1 MRGVAS
7 LRVVTAAVAC
17 LLQLPAACRDSQE
30 LVVTTETALDFAVS
44 PPARVGLDAF
54 ASLVELPVLK
64 RGVRAFGASSAASSA
79 RTTVGAEYD
88 PNDDYSNYRSQTSG
102 ERVLLDVVGAG
113 AIYRFWHTDDA
124 MDAWAG
130 KHANPG
136 GSPITY
142 NLYFDGATKPA
153 LQLSGPDLWR
163 GRIAAFPAPLSLDA
177 DATSGGAVTYRPIAF
192 RQGVKVT
199 AVVGPDYPT
208 LDYYNIGYSLYAE
221 ADDALG
227 NDVTTYS
234 AQEDLSVARE
244 ILANVG
250 RNPIPRELVDL
261 VETQTFDL
269 ASGSTV
275 SLGPWP
281 GPSLITELILT
292 VPNLRREEY
301 PVTSDD
307 GRSTHSHSSF
317 ELAIA
322 PDNTTVKLVRRLADD
337 QAQAADVYVDGQLAG
352 RWTTPGRGDGYSPTR
367 AVTAWL
373 DSTFELPSALT
384 VGKQRVEVRIEVI
397 PSPQSDY
404 TATWNE
410 YRYWAKSTVAGVE
423 TLSDELDVG
432 NPDSEAAHAY
442 AMIDSDGSY
451 TNSYRPLEPVVIE
464 GTNDAR
470 ALASVR
476 LQVFWDDATQPA
488 VDAPVSEL
496 FGTGAGFVAHVRS
509 LMLGHE
515 AGRFY
520 CYFPMPFAR
529 SARIA
534 FVSPEGTPALQNLSV
549 SIQRRPYV
557 IDFADVGYFHAERR
571 AVDATTVGK
580 DYEILVANGQGHYVG
595 VNLILPAMDWT
606 MEGDEHIFVDGLRT
620 PSISGTGTED
630 YVNGGWYF
638 SRGPFTAAFSGS
650 PERAQTSHPVSAY
663 RLHLTDYVPFR
674 TSIRVALEHDG
685 INGNRAPYASVAY
698 YYLNA
703 NAGMRETDAFEPAE
717 PGSAAAHGFSAE
729 GSRKDLK
736 VSARFFNDAL
746 ADEQTREGV
755 AFTERSQFTVSVD
768 PHNSGVVLRRLF
780 DQALRD
786 QRADVY
792 VGDQFAGTWY
802 TSGGDDAFR
811 WREDEFWIPAA
822 LTRDR
827 AQLDMRLEVRSARW
841 NAFDYRVFT
850 LASK

>member
-1 MRGVAS
+1 MRGGAS
-7 LRVVTAAVAC
+7 LRVVAAAVAC
-17 LLQLPAACRDSQE
+17 LLQLSAACEDSQA
-30 LVVTTETALDFAVS
+30 LVVPTETALDFAAS
-44 PPARVGLDAF
+44 PPPRVGLEAF

-64 RGVRAFGASSAASSA
+64 RGVRAYGASSAASSTK
-79 RTTVGAEYD
+79 TTVGVEYD
-88 PNDDYSNYRSQTSG
+88 PNDDYANYRSQSPS

-130 KHANPG
+130 EHANPG

-142 NLYFDGATKPA
+142 NVYFDGATTPA
-153 LQLSGPDLWR
+153 LQLSGPDFWR
-163 GRIAAFPAPLSLDA
+163 GRIASFPAPLTLDA
-177 DATSGGAVTYRPIAF
+177 DATSGGAVTYRPIPF

-199 AVVGPDYPT
+199 ALVGTDYPK
-208 LDYYNIGYSLYAE
+208 LDYYNIGYSLYAD
-221 ADDALG
+221 ADG
-227 NDVTTYS
+227 RDVATYG
-234 AQEDLSVARE
+234 AQEDLNLARE

-275 SLGPWP
+275 SLGPWS

-307 GRSTHSHSSF
+307 GRSTRSRSSF

-322 PDNTTVKLVRRLADD
+322 PDNTAVKLVRRLADD
-337 QAQAADVYVDGQLAG
+337 RAQAADVYVDGQLAG
-352 RWTTPGRGDGYSPTR
+352 RWSTPGRGDGYSPTR

-373 DSTFELPSALT
+373 DSAFELPPALT
-384 VGKQRVEVRIEVI
+384 VDKSRIKVRIEVI
-397 PSPQSDY
+397 PPQSDY
-404 TATWNE
+404 AATWNE

-423 TLSDELDVG
+423 SLSDELDVG
-432 NPDSEAAHAY
+432 NAGSEAVHAY

-451 TNSYRPLEPVVIE
+451 TDSYRPLEPVVIE
-464 GTNDAR
+464 GSNDAR

-476 LQVFWDDATQPA
+476 LQIFWDGATEPA

-496 FGTGAGFVAHVRS
+496 FGTGAGFVARVQS

-529 SARIA
+529 SARIVL
-534 FVSPEGTPALQNLSV
+534 VSPEGTPALHDLSV
-549 SIQRRPYV
+549 STQRRPYM

-571 AVDATTVGK
+571 AVDATTPGK

-595 VNLILPAMDWT
+595 VNLILPAMNWT

-630 YVNGGWYF
+630 YANGGWYF

-650 PERAQTSHPVSAY
+650 PERGRTAHPVSAY
-663 RLHLTDYVPFR
+663 RLHVTDYVPFR
-674 TSIRVALEHDG
+674 NSIRVALEHDG

-698 YYLNA
+698 YYLNTD
-703 NAGMRETDAFEPAE
+703 AGMRETDAFEPAE
-717 PGSAAAHGFSAE
+717 SGSAAMHRFSAE
-729 GSRKDLK
+729 GAPKTSA
-736 VSARFFNDAL
+736 VSGRFFNDAL
-746 ADEQTREGV
+746 ADDQTHEGV
-755 AFTERSQFTVSVD
+755 ASSERSQFTVSVD
-768 PHNSGVVLRRLF
+768 PQNSGVVLRRLF
-780 DQALRD
+780 DQAMRD

-792 VGDQFAGTWY
+792 VADQFAGTWY
-802 TSGGDDAFR
+802 TAGGDEAFR
-811 WREDEFWIPAA
+811 WREDEFWIPAE

-827 AQLDMRLEVRSARW
+827 AQLDVRLEVRGAGW

-850 LASK
+850 LTQD